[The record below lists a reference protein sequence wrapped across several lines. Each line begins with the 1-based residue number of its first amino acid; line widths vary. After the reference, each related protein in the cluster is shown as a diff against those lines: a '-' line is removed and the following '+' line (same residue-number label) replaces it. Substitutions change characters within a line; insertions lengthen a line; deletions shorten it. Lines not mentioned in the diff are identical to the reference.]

1 MQKIYKVD
9 VIGVMDT
16 KEIYLSFFDIYMQI
30 NGFFFLIYT

>member
-16 KEIYLSFFDIYMQI
+16 KEIYFKFFWHIYAD
-30 NGFFFLIYT
+30 